1 MRPNSGATLPI
12 NTLLSPSFANPSQ
25 HASLQPPHQ
34 QQQQPPSQPS
44 VATRVCTKCY
54 QCKPE
59 DQFLSRQLQLRF
71 VQACLSC
78 RLEANAPRGLRR
90 SRCGRPRRS
99 ASPSVSSV
107 TSSELSSI
115 AMRTCSV
122 AAQPAQPHLSLTQS
136 QPVPAPSQPVPSQP
150 QNTWLQV
157 PSTSHH
163 PSQQTSQPSSQGQSS
178 SRQPPP
184 VVCYRNQPSPPPPP
198 PPSNQSSAP
207 APAASQL
214 LPSQG
219 LFDQSIFFGQAPCFD
234 LPHLR
239 EPLQPHTAAAA
250 SSLPPA
256 TAAAQPRS
264 KPAAPAS
271 DFITRTA
278 LDARLERLTAD
289 LTESINTSQSSLRSQ
304 VESVHSAV
312 ERLLTA
318 QTAPAAPAPVAPT
331 TSQPPPAADLA
342 AQCLA
347 AHATTSSIP
356 RQGAGLLAP
365 SILPS
370 ATALPGGLAAGG
382 PPYAGESAS
391 DCIFPWVTLEIADA
405 IFHNCLTPMELVK
418 LRNPANLATS
428 DDGDDTSTTVKV
440 ASVPINIVKSSSSSS
455 KTFLKTIPDTTTFA
469 QVWVVYTTLRAAS
482 SSDPALRPALG
493 QFLVKVIQFSCH
505 YAWPTIA
512 EYILT
517 VCQKR
522 FGYASAL
529 VWSQSN
535 DKAYRDHL
543 SITPLKQKGLSASTA
558 QPKKASQS
566 TVCYRYNSGNCNSSS
581 CWHQRLCLSCNG
593 GHPVKSCPRASQ
605 LPSAPSKTEAK
616 AGGAQ

>member
-34 QQQQPPSQPS
+34 QQQQQQPPSQPS

-54 QCKPE
+54 QRKPE
-59 DQFLSRQLQLRF
+59 DQFLLCQLQLRF
-71 VQACLSC
+71 VQVCLSC
-78 RLEANAPRGLRR
+78 RLEADARRGLRR
-90 SRCGRPRRS
+90 GR
-99 ASPSVSSV
+99 VSSV

-122 AAQPAQPHLSLTQS
+122 AAQPAQPHLSSTQS

-184 VVCYRNQPSPPPPP
+184 DVCYRNQPSPP

-234 LPHLR
+234 LPPLR

-264 KPAAPAS
+264 KPAAPAGN
-271 DFITRTA
+271 FITRAA
-278 LDARLERLTAD
+278 LDARLQRLTAD

-304 VESVHSAV
+304 VESVYSAI
-312 ERLLTA
+312 ERLLAA
-318 QTAPAAPAPVAPT
+318 QTAPAAPALVTPT
-331 TSQPPPAADLA
+331 ASQPPPAADLA

-347 AHATTSSIP
+347 ARATTSSIP

-391 DCIFPWVTLEIADA
+391 DCIFPWVTPEIADA
-405 IFHNCLTPMELVK
+405 IFHNCLTPTELVK

-440 ASVPINIVKSSSSSS
+440 AGVPIDVVKSSSSSS
-455 KTFLKTIPDTTTFA
+455 KTFLKTIPDATTFA

-482 SSDPALRPALG
+482 SSDPALGPALS
-493 QFLVKVIQFSCH
+493 QFLVEVIQFSRH
-505 YAWPTIA
+505 YAWPTVA
-512 EYILT
+512 EYVLT

-535 DKAYRDHL
+535 NKAYRDHL
-543 SITPLKQKGLSASTA
+543 SIAPLKQKGSSASTA

-581 CWHQRLCLSCNG
+581 CWHQHLCLSCNG